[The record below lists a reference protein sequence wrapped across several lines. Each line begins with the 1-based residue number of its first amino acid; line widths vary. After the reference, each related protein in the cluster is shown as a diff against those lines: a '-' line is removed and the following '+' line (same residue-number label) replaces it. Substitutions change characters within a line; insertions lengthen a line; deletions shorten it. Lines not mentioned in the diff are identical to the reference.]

1 MDQQRRQELKQ
12 FFLSTLLDD
21 VIPFWLT
28 HALDHDYGGYFNNL
42 DRSGAVYD
50 TDKAMWLLGRGVWL
64 YSTLYNTLEPRQEW
78 LDAARLGYEFLAKHG
93 FDSDGRMFFQVTRD
107 GRPLVKRRY
116 FFTETFGAIACA
128 QYAKAS
134 GDEAAFQRA
143 KDTYRL
149 IVDLARHPDRLTPKV
164 NPATR
169 RTIAHAIPMI
179 LLTTSQEF
187 RLVDSDALYDEVA
200 AAACDDILNRFVKP
214 DKRALFET
222 LNEDGSLMLDTAQ
235 GRVINPGHAIES
247 AWLLMQEGRLHQ
259 DNTLIQRGLDVMRW
273 SVDIGWDSEYGGLLY
288 FVDYEGKPPTQLE
301 WDQKLWWPHTEALY
315 ALLLGHHLTGDA
327 EWEEWFEKVHAWTFS
342 HFPDHEFGEWFG
354 YLHRDGSVLTPL
366 KGSTWKGPYHLPRA
380 LLFCYRLL
388 NAE

>member
-143 KDTYRL
+143 
-149 IVDLARHPDRLTPKV
+149 
-164 NPATR
+164 
-169 RTIAHAIPMI
+169 
-179 LLTTSQEF
+179 
-187 RLVDSDALYDEVA
+187 
-200 AAACDDILNRFVKP
+200 
-214 DKRALFET
+214 
-222 LNEDGSLMLDTAQ
+222 
-235 GRVINPGHAIES
+235 
-247 AWLLMQEGRLHQ
+247 
-259 DNTLIQRGLDVMRW
+259 
-273 SVDIGWDSEYGGLLY
+273 
-288 FVDYEGKPPTQLE
+288 
-301 WDQKLWWPHTEALY
+301 
-315 ALLLGHHLTGDA
+315 
-327 EWEEWFEKVHAWTFS
+327 
-342 HFPDHEFGEWFG
+342 
-354 YLHRDGSVLTPL
+354 
-366 KGSTWKGPYHLPRA
+366 
-380 LLFCYRLL
+380 
-388 NAE
+388 